1 MRTYLA
7 AILIA
12 STIPGFAFAQ
22 IEPLGGL
29 TSGARIRITAPSVSE
44 SERIGRLDS
53 VGPDSIQF
61 RPDSRPFTR
70 SVSIASVRTI
80 EVSRGMRTRKSEYA
94 LVGALAGA
102 VIGYISSNHGGQGI
116 GTGRNDPGQNALVG
130 AVAGVGI
137 GGALGW
143 WYGGKRK
150 VENWQLV
157 DKML

>member
-1 MRTYLA
+1 MRTYLT

-22 IEPLGGL
+22 IEPVGSL
-29 TSGARIRITAPSVSE
+29 TPGAKIRINAPSVSE
-44 SERIGRLDS
+44 SERIGRFDS
-53 VGPDSIQF
+53 VGSDSIRF
-61 RPDSRPFTR
+61 RPDSRSFTR

-116 GTGRNDPGQNALVG
+116 GTGRNDPGQNALAG
-130 AVAGVGI
+130 AVAGVAM

-143 WYGGKRK
+143 WYGGKKK

-157 DKML
+157 DKSP